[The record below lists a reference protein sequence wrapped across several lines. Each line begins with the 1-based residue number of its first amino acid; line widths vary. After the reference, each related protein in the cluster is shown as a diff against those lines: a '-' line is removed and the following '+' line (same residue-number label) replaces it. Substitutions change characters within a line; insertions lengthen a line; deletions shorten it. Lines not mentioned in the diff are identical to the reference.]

1 MTEDDGI
8 SFRREF
14 LEKVEDVV
22 DLVALMSEVDFEL
35 IGSDYNTV
43 KTELIEE
50 VTDIIFGV
58 LDDPSISEIEKRV
71 TLISSVVEVGL
82 ERLFLSMKVKQL
94 ESQNRS

>member
-50 VTDIIFGV
+50 ITDIMFGV
-58 LDDPSISEIEKRV
+58 LDDPNISEIEKRV
-71 TLISSVVEVGL
+71 TLTASVVVIGL
-82 ERLFLSMKVKQL
+82 ERLFLLMKVKEL
-94 ESQNRS
+94 NSQTHQ